1 MVGGAVGVAVALLS
15 GLTVALPFAIVVI
28 EAAMSSNIPDT
39 VWSSR
44 EDYFCQSLILLRAY
58 KRFYGRDTDIS
69 TFEQK
74 KNELLSFLK
83 EHYSDLE
90 LSDYELTLKTKRE
103 IKGDS
108 PFRMTYTKPKITIVT
123 DDDDITTVTIQ
134 KAYNVD
140 AFLTEQA
147 ITKWNQQED
156 EEMQQIVDKWIQQD
170 EQERSA

>member
-1 MVGGAVGVAVALLS
+1 MDAIQTFRLL
-15 GLTVALPFAIVVI
+15 
-28 EAAMSSNIPDT
+28 N
-39 VWSSR
+39 
-44 EDYFCQSLILLRAY
+44 
-58 KRFYGRDTDIS
+58 K
-69 TFEQK
+69 K